1 VNNGYT
7 KTVPE
12 VLAELR
18 DELKEFANTRLAML
32 RSELSDKV
40 ASFKMAAPVL
50 LTGVLLLGTA
60 WLLLTGFLVVII
72 AAALAPNSWNYT
84 VSFLVVGVLYAILGG
99 VAVLLGWRQLREKG
113 VKPERTIRVLQEDRV
128 WLQKEGKAL

>member
-1 VNNGYT
+1 MNNGYT